1 MAGFIDDI
9 ITGKTN
15 QESETKTEESGTQ
28 TDIARWKGSEP
39 LPEKKEIEA
48 PEEEEEEVKIQI
60 PDDLIIAK
68 GPEEFKKF
76 EDEQK

>member
-28 TDIARWKGSEP
+28 TWKGSEP
-39 LPEKKEIEA
+39 LP
-48 PEEEEEEVKIQI
+48 EEEEVKIQI